1 MTKIL
6 PIHLI
11 RESATTE
18 EIDYNLLSACLQDYA
33 SPRDVIT
40 RLLRSGDLIRV
51 KKGLYVFGEFYR
63 RRLISLEVLANQ
75 IYGPSYLSREY
86 ALQYHGL
93 IPEGVNEITSMTTKR
108 NKYFNTPLGHFSYQ
122 HLAVQKFYI
131 GVSFKRFSA
140 HHSALIATPEKALA
154 DYIYARKENIVD
166 PHELANVLI
175 DDYRIDEERLTK
187 IKIELIQHIANV
199 YRNRTINLLPLAIR
213 EIKNA

>member
-1 MTKIL
+1 MTKIP

-11 RESATTE
+11 RRQAVTE
-18 EIDYNLLSACLQDYA
+18 EIDYNLLSACLQDYSA
-33 SPRDVIT
+33 PRDVIT

-51 KKGLYVFGEFYR
+51 KKGLYVFGENYR

-86 ALQYHGL
+86 ALQYYGL

-108 NKYFNTPLGHFSYQ
+108 NKHFNTPLGQFSYQ
-122 HLAVQKFYI
+122 HLAAQKFCV
-131 GVSFKRFSA
+131 GVTLIRFSS

-154 DYIYARKENIVD
+154 DYIYTRKENIVD
-166 PHELANVLI
+166 PSELANVLI
-175 DDYRIDEERLTK
+175 EDYRLDEAVLTK
-187 IKIELIQHIANV
+187 IKIELIQNIAKV
-199 YRNRTINLLPLAIR
+199 YQNRTINLLPLAIK